1 MRSTTTRTKIQAL
14 VVYLFWLKT
23 GLDQAM
29 VATHFEIESHF
40 EISKIIAQ
48 VRIGL
53 KNFVKENIGAAHL
66 TRQQWLE
73 NNSKIAQ
80 ELFAIN
86 KNQFIATGD
95 GTYCEIQR
103 SANNRFQRKTYS
115 VQKKKHLVKPFVMT
129 ASNGRIIDIFG
140 LHEATKNDATILLEI
155 METSNDLNELIQESD
170 ILILDRGFRDCI
182 KTLEEKYLLFPKMQA
197 CKEKNQK
204 QLTTLEAN
212 HYRLVTKCRWVVE
225 VTNSFLKNS
234 FKALDHVKNK
244 SLPNTLDDYRIAGA
258 LINKFFRR
266 LYSDNDIFQIEI

>member
-86 KNQFIATGD
+86 KNQFIATGLI
-95 GTYCEIQR
+95 GTLQ
-103 SANNRFQRKTYS
+103 
-115 VQKKKHLVKPFVMT
+115 LV
-129 ASNGRIIDIFG
+129 
-140 LHEATKNDATILLEI
+140 
-155 METSNDLNELIQESD
+155 
-170 ILILDRGFRDCI
+170 
-182 KTLEEKYLLFPKMQA
+182 
-197 CKEKNQK
+197 
-204 QLTTLEAN
+204 
-212 HYRLVTKCRWVVE
+212 
-225 VTNSFLKNS
+225 
-234 FKALDHVKNK
+234 
-244 SLPNTLDDYRIAGA
+244 
-258 LINKFFRR
+258 
-266 LYSDNDIFQIEI
+266 